1 MKAFIISLV
10 ILLVIMSFIVVHIRI
25 MLNLSETISKKCEL
39 IRRHVKNEEW
49 DSATKEIKAIKKHW
63 EKHRIWVALT
73 ISTAEIEQIE
83 IALNQSHIY
92 AELHQESDF
101 MGEFTMFTMLI
112 EHIPH
117 QEGFHIA
124 EIL

>member
-1 MKAFIISLV
+1 MKAFIIALV
-10 ILLVIMSFIVVHIRI
+10 ILLIITSFIVVHIRI
-25 MLNLSETISKKCEL
+25 MLNLSETISEKCDL
-39 IRRHVKNEEW
+39 AGKHAKNDNW
-49 DSATKEIKAIKKHW
+49 DSAVKEVKAIKKHW
-63 EKHRIWVALT
+63 DKHRTWVALT

-83 IALNQSHIY
+83 IALNQSLSY
-92 AELHQESDF
+92 AELHQKPDF

>member
-1 MKAFIISLV
+1 MKAFIIALV
-10 ILLVIMSFIVVHIRI
+10 ILLVIISFIVVHIQI
-25 MLNLSETISKKCEL
+25 MLNLSETISEKCEL
-39 IRRHVKNEEW
+39 IRKHAKDKDW
-49 DSATKEIKAIKKHW
+49 DSAIKEIKAIKKHW
-63 EKHRIWVALT
+63 EKHRTWVALT

-92 AELHQESDF
+92 AELHQQSDF

>member
-1 MKAFIISLV
+1 MKAFIIALV
-10 ILLVIMSFIVVHIRI
+10 ILLVIISFMVVHINI
-25 MLNLSETISKKCEL
+25 MLNLSEAISEKCEL
-39 IRRHVKNEEW
+39 ARKYAGAKEW
-49 DSATKEIKAIKKHW
+49 DSAINEIKAIKSHW
-63 EKHRIWVALT
+63 NKHRTWVALT

-83 IALNQSHIY
+83 IALNQSLIY
-92 AELHQESDF
+92 AELHQQSDF
-101 MGEFTMFTMLI
+101 MGEFTMFAMLI